1 MLSLSHDEVEVL
13 SLEICDPLH
22 PELVRFLSS
31 TAHGLHTAMQEIWPR
46 LQQLR
51 NEASALASLVGMS
64 CTQLGDAESL
74 RFGRSLRRPLTLAH
88 WRTLGNLVRCG
99 SLPNLV
105 ELHVRGC
112 DCGDEGVRLL
122 AEGLRRGSLPSL
134 KYLGFFDVGMGPQ
147 GASKL
152 CGALTG
158 RSAPSLLGLSLTRN
172 PLGDAGVA
180 AVALCL
186 RQLPSLQALYLSETG
201 IAARSKPALFAAAR
215 ARPPTALVA
224 YPLTHWPWATLRPR
238 EGPLSP
244 RTYRREAALYESM
257 ACALVPAHRRRISMK
272 SWRNYKVCGP
282 PFGPQASATRAW
294 PCCWPSTATTG
305 PLLGCSRS

>member
-13 SLEICDPLH
+13 SLEICDPLR
-22 PELVRFLSS
+22 PELVQHLSS
-31 TAHGLHTAMQEIWPR
+31 TARGLHTAMQEIWPR
-46 LQQLR
+46 LQRLR
-51 NEASALASLVGMS
+51 DEAEALASLVGMN

-186 RQLPSLQALYLSETG
+186 RQLPALQALYLSETG
-201 IAARSKPALFAAAR
+201 IAARSRSALLVAAR
-215 ARPPTALVA
+215 AATLGALGA
-224 YPLTHWPWATLRPR
+224 YPLAR
-238 EGPLSP
+238 GDSP
-244 RTYRREAALYESM
+244 
-257 ACALVPAHRRRISMK
+257 
-272 SWRNYKVCGP
+272 
-282 PFGPQASATRAW
+282 ATRGAL
-294 PCCWPSTATTG
+294 SRLVGTVEG
-305 PLLGCSRS
+305 LL